1 MGYLSGSLGGDH
13 TSFLCDHDGCSC
25 GAGGSGR
32 LDRDGTHSPV
42 YSIDWLHSQGWELV
56 DSYRL
61 YCPAH
66 IYAGIQEF
74 AAGKR
79 SYYTW
84 EAERDGRKLVE
95 GALRAGNV
103 SEEIKAQVQK
113 LLANVEARVARDVQN
128 EEATRLARL
137 ARRAEKKQA
146 AATVDAIM
154 AEVRRR

>member
-13 TSFLCDHDGCSC
+13 TSFWCDHDGCSC
-25 GAGGSGR
+25 GAGRDGSLQR
-32 LDRDGTHSPV
+32 NGTHSPV
-42 YSIDWLHSQGWELV
+42 YSIDWLHSQGWEFV

-66 IYAGIQEF
+66 VHAGIQEF
-74 AAGKR
+74 AASKR

-84 EAERDGRKLVE
+84 EAERDGLKLIE
-95 GALRAGNV
+95 SALRAGNV
-103 SEEIKAQVQK
+103 SEEVKAQVQK
-113 LLANVEARVARDVQN
+113 LLANVEARVARDARN
-128 EEATRLARL
+128 EEATRLARH

-154 AEVRRR
+154 DEVKRR